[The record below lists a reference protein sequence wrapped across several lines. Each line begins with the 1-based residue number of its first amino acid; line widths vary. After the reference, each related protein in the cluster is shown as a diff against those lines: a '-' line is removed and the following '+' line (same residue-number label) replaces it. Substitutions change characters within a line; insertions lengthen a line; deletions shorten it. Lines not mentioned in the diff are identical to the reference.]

1 MSIKNLKSTLLLI
14 GISLIS
20 RSSLQ
25 AQDMNIN
32 QDNWNH
38 ITASYLV
45 DLNLDGNEMAGKMSI
60 RMRKDSIIWFS
71 ISASIGIQ
79 IAKGII
85 REDSVFFLDLYNR
98 QYYPQSTKDI
108 LYDLIGVVPNAV
120 SNIQALSFIQG
131 IFTGSIATGG
141 QFNYENGFGKAN
153 ITYDSAAQ
161 SFPPPSF
168 SIKIESKNPPTA
180 ISERPKSNNGLNNI
194 RLDAELKTVRF
205 DAIPSYPF
213 SVPAGYER
221 K

>member
-1 MSIKNLKSTLLLI
+1 MSMNKFKLIIIILILTLTSKSGLH
-14 GISLIS
+14 
-20 RSSLQ
+20 
-25 AQDMNIN
+25 AQDLNFN
-32 QDNWNH
+32 NDNWNH

-85 REDSVFFLDLYNR
+85 NKDSIHFLDLYNR
-98 QYYPQSTKDI
+98 HYYAQGIKDLPLAIPQTDSGI
-108 LYDLIGVVPNAV
+108 Y
-120 SNIQALSFIQG
+120 ALKFIQG
-131 IFTGSIATGG
+131 IFTGSIANGG

-153 ITYDSAAQ
+153 IAYDSASN
-161 SFPPPSF
+161 SFPPPNF
-168 SIKIESKNPPTA
+168 YIKVEG
-180 ISERPKSNNGLNNI
+180 KSPEKAQNGLNNI

-213 SVPAGYER
+213 SVSADYER

>member
-1 MSIKNLKSTLLLI
+1 MSIRKLKSALLI
-14 GISLIS
+14 TVLTFIS
-20 RSSLQ
+20 RTSLQ
-25 AQDMNIN
+25 AQDIVYNHN
-32 QDNWNH
+32 NWKH

-98 QYYPQSTKDI
+98 QYYPQSTKD
-108 LYDLIGVVPNAV
+108 LLFDLIGVVPNV
-120 SNIQALSFIQG
+120 DSSIQALSFIQG
-131 IFTGSIATGG
+131 IFTGKIATGG

-153 ITYDSAAQ
+153 ITYDTAAQ
-161 SFPPPSF
+161 SFPPPYF
-168 SIKIESKNPPTA
+168 SVNIAGKNPPTPNDQ
-180 ISERPKSNNGLNNI
+180 RPKSNNGLNNI
-194 RLDAELKTVRF
+194 RLNAELKTVRF

>member
-1 MSIKNLKSTLLLI
+1 MSIKNIKSTLLLI

-25 AQDMNIN
+25 AQDININ

-60 RMRKDSIIWFS
+60 RMRKDSIVWFS

-79 IAKGII
+79 IAKGVI
-85 REDSVFFLDLYNR
+85 RKDSMFFLDLYNR
-98 QYYPQSTKDI
+98 HYYAQSTS
-108 LYDLIGVVPNAV
+108 DLLQDLPIAIPQTDTGTFAM
-120 SNIQALSFIQG
+120 SFIQG

-161 SFPPPSF
+161 SFPPPNF
-168 SIKIESKNPPTA
+168 SIKIEGKNPPSA
-180 ISERPKSNNGLNNI
+180 ISQRPKSNNGLNNI

-213 SVPAGYER
+213 SVSADYER

>member
-1 MSIKNLKSTLLLI
+1 MSIRNLKSVLFITVLTF
-14 GISLIS
+14 IS

-25 AQDMNIN
+25 AQDIVYN
-32 QDNWNH
+32 QNNWKH
-38 ITASYLV
+38 LTASYLV

-98 QYYPQSTKDI
+98 QYYPQSTEDL
-108 LYDLIGVVPNAV
+108 LYDLLGIVPNV
-120 SNIQALSFIQG
+120 DSSIQALSFIQG
-131 IFTGSIATGG
+131 IFTGSISTGG

-161 SFPPPSF
+161 SFPPQNF
-168 SIKIESKNPPTA
+168 SIKIEVKNPPTA
-180 ISERPKSNNGLNNI
+180 TSQRPKSNNGLNNI

>member
-25 AQDMNIN
+25 AQDININ

-60 RMRKDSIIWFS
+60 RMRKDSIVWFS

-79 IAKGII
+79 IAKGVI
-85 REDSVFFLDLYNR
+85 RKDSMLFLDLYNR
-98 QYYPQSTKDI
+98 HYYAQSTS
-108 LYDLIGVVPNAV
+108 DLLQDLLGIIPNTD
-120 SNIQALSFIQG
+120 SSLQSLQFIQG

-141 QFNYENGFGKAN
+141 QFNYENNFGKAN

-161 SFPPPSF
+161 SFPPPYF
-168 SIKIESKNPPTA
+168 SIKIEGKNPPTA

-213 SVPAGYER
+213 SVPAGYEL

>member
-1 MSIKNLKSTLLLI
+1 MSMNKFKLTIVILI
-14 GISLIS
+14 LTLIS
-20 RSSLQ
+20 KNGLR
-25 AQDMNIN
+25 AQDLNFN
-32 QDNWNH
+32 NDNWNH

-85 REDSVFFLDLYNR
+85 NKDSIHFLDLYNR
-98 QYYPQSTKDI
+98 HYYAQSIKDLPLAIPQADSGI
-108 LYDLIGVVPNAV
+108 Y
-120 SNIQALSFIQG
+120 ALRFMQG
-131 IFTGSIATGG
+131 IFTGNIATGG

-153 ITYDSAAQ
+153 ITYDSASN
-161 SFPPPSF
+161 SFPPTNF
-168 SIKIESKNPPTA
+168 YIKVEGKNPEKA
-180 ISERPKSNNGLNNI
+180 QNGLNNI

-213 SVPAGYER
+213 SVSADYER

>member
-1 MSIKNLKSTLLLI
+1 MSIKNIKSTLLLI
-14 GISLIS
+14 GLSLIS

-25 AQDMNIN
+25 AQDININ

-60 RMRKDSIIWFS
+60 RMRKDSIVWFS

-79 IAKGII
+79 IAKGVI
-85 REDSVFFLDLYNR
+85 RKDSMFFLDLYNR
-98 QYYPQSTKDI
+98 HYYAQSTS
-108 LYDLIGVVPNAV
+108 DLLQDLPIAIPHTDTGTFAM
-120 SNIQALSFIQG
+120 SFIQG
-131 IFTGSIATGG
+131 IFIGSIATGG

-161 SFPPPSF
+161 SFPPPNF
-168 SIKIESKNPPTA
+168 SIKIEGKNPPTA
-180 ISERPKSNNGLNNI
+180 TNQRPKSNNGLNNI

-213 SVPAGYER
+213 SVSADYER